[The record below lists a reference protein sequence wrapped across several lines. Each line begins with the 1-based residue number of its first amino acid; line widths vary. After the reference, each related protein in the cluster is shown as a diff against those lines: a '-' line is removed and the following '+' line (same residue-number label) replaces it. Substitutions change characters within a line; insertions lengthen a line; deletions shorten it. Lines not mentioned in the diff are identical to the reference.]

1 MEEQCGGKVEQC
13 WWDTHSGT
21 VKQRWWNSVVEQWNC
36 DSGTVIVEPCGGKV
50 EQCWLNSETL
60 MLKPWNSDSGTVW

>member
-13 WWDTHSGT
+13 WWDNHSGT

-36 DSGTVIVEPCGGKV
+36 DSGTVIVERVV
-50 EQCWLNSETL
+50 E
-60 MLKPWNSDSGTVW
+60 KWNSVG